1 MVGANL
7 SLGDCNPLLFAK
19 PPKGLADLETLET
32 IEFLPQVL
40 RRKNDM
46 VFTIPASVR

>member
-7 SLGDCNPLLFAK
+7 SLVDCNPLTFAK
-19 PPKGLADLETLET
+19 PLKDLADLETLET
-32 IEFLPQVL
+32 IEFLPPVL

-46 VFTIPASVR
+46 VLTVPASVR